1 MAQPVHSVLFDSNAD
16 PNAYYNQQPSS
27 GDNLQFY
34 SSTYGGDAYNPSYY
48 GNAPPGPQAN
58 MQSGNNFDYARPVG
72 SFWSAF
78 GTGGFDDEPPL
89 LEELGINFQHI
100 RAKVSFLDR
109 HMLMLRIWTINID
122 INIKSM
128 AVLNPFKPVA
138 SNIMDD
144 ADMAGPLLFILMFGV
159 FLRITGKSHF
169 GYIYGVGVLGMV
181 SIFLILNMMSQTGI
195 DWSRTASVLGYCL
208 LPMVMLSGFSVV
220 LQLGSAIGFILS
232 VVSILWC
239 TFSSSGMFTSVLH
252 MNEQRFLVAY
262 PVGLF
267 YACFALMTVF

>member
-1 MAQPVHSVLFDSNAD
+1 
-16 PNAYYNQQPSS
+16 
-27 GDNLQFY
+27 
-34 SSTYGGDAYNPSYY
+34 
-48 GNAPPGPQAN
+48 
-58 MQSGNNFDYARPVG
+58 
-72 SFWSAF
+72 
-78 GTGGFDDEPPL
+78 
-89 LEELGINFQHI
+89 
-100 RAKVSFLDR
+100 
-109 HMLMLRIWTINID
+109 
-122 INIKSM
+122 M
-128 AVLNPFKPVA
+128 AVLNPFKPVP

-144 ADMAGPLLFILMFGV
+144 ADMAGPLLFILMFGI

-181 SIFLILNMMSQTGI
+181 SIFLILNMMSHTGL

-232 VVSILWC
+232 VISILWC

>member
-1 MAQPVHSVLFDSNAD
+1 
-16 PNAYYNQQPSS
+16 
-27 GDNLQFY
+27 
-34 SSTYGGDAYNPSYY
+34 
-48 GNAPPGPQAN
+48 
-58 MQSGNNFDYARPVG
+58 
-72 SFWSAF
+72 
-78 GTGGFDDEPPL
+78 
-89 LEELGINFQHI
+89 
-100 RAKVSFLDR
+100 
-109 HMLMLRIWTINID
+109 
-122 INIKSM
+122 M
-128 AVLNPFKPVA
+128 AVLNPFKPVP

-144 ADMAGPLLFILMFGV
+144 ADMAGPLLFILMFGI

-169 GYIYGVGVLGMV
+169 GYIYGVGVLGMG

-252 MNEQRFLVAY
+252 MSEQRFLVAY